1 MVTNVDYVLLFHA
14 QRTPKNFEL
23 ILKKKEKS
31 NSGTELQLMPC
42 RLQMISEV
50 Y

>member
-1 MVTNVDYVLLFHA
+1 MVTNVDYVLFHV

-23 ILKKKEKS
+23 ILKKKKREKS

-42 RLQMISEV
+42 R
-50 Y
+50 

>member
-23 ILKKKEKS
+23 ILKKKREK
-31 NSGTELQLMPC
+31 
-42 RLQMISEV
+42 
-50 Y
+50 